1 MMIIFVME
9 QIEVENSDFANSNT
23 GTWKKRID
31 VQIKTQRDGLQE
43 LRDTSAK
50 ERVSKLKQ
58 LEAYILSHRDEL
70 KKALHDDFKKPGAE
84 VDMSEIYASLM
95 ELRHTIRHLKK
106 WMAPKKVGAPLAI
119 AATRSHIR
127 YEPKGLVLIISP
139 WNFPFVL
146 TVSPLISAIA
156 AGNSVI
162 IKPSELSPHT
172 SKFLQ
177 HMVDS
182 LFADHE
188 VSLFQGDKEVAQ
200 HLLSKRFDHI
210 FFTGSPRVGKIV
222 MKAAAEHLTSVTLE
236 LGGKSPAIVD
246 ATAGDH
252 LEDAVDKII
261 WGKFVNAGQTCIA
274 PDYVLV
280 HEHLEEH
287 FLALLKKKLEQIY
300 QTEITTKEQSD
311 HYASIVNTNHFNRL
325 KCLLDDAT
333 AAGSRVV
340 TGGHC
345 DCDEQQRFIAPTVL
359 ANVTKDSPLMQE
371 EIFGPLLPVLTYSS
385 KKEAVEM
392 INRRP
397 NPLALYLFSSDKKA
411 TNYFLNHT
419 SAGGSCVNET
429 LLQFMH
435 TRLPF
440 GGAGNSGIGKSHG
453 IYGFRAFSNERP
465 VLRSSIRFSP
475 TKVFYPPYT
484 AKVRKMID
492 WLIRFF

>member
-1 MMIIFVME
+1 ME
-9 QIEVENSDFANSNT
+9 HTENNGNTQSWKEHIDTQIE
-23 GTWKKRID
+23 
-31 VQIKTQRDGLQE
+31 TQRNTLQE

-50 ERVSKLKQ
+50 ERISKLKR
-58 LEAYILSHRDEL
+58 LETYILSHRDEL
-70 KKALHDDFKKPGAE
+70 KKALHDDFKKPEAE

-95 ELRHTIRHLKK
+95 ELRHTIRHLEK
-106 WMAPKKVGAPLAI
+106 WMAPKKVSAPLAI

-127 YEPKGLVLIISP
+127 YEPKGIVLIISP

-156 AGNSVI
+156 AGNSVV

-172 SKFLQ
+172 SEFLQ

-182 LFADHE
+182 LFAKHE
-188 VSLFQGDKEVAQ
+188 VSLFQGDKEIAQ

-236 LGGKSPAIVD
+236 LGGKSPAVVD
-246 ATAGDH
+246 STAGDY

-280 HEHLEEH
+280 HEQLEER
-287 FLALLKKKLEQIY
+287 FLVLLKEKLEQTY
-300 QTEITTKEQSD
+300 PTELASKEQSD
-311 HYASIVNTNHFNRL
+311 HYASLVNAHHFTRL
-325 KCLLDDAT
+325 KHILDDAL
-333 AAGSRVV
+333 AAGSRLV
-340 TGGHC
+340 TGGH
-345 DCDEQQRFIAPTVL
+345 CDEQQRFIAPTVL
-359 ANVTKDSPLMQE
+359 TGVSEESPLMKE

-385 KKEAVEM
+385 KKQAIEM

-397 NPLALYLFSSDKKA
+397 NPLALYVFSSDS
-411 TNYFLNHT
+411 TSTDYFLSHT

-465 VLRSSIRFSP
+465 VLRSSTRFNP
-475 TKVFYPPYT
+475 VKVFYPPYT
-484 AKVRKMID
+484 PKVQKMID
-492 WLIRFF
+492 WLVRFF